1 MEDWN
6 DIVFLDSEIVDDDD
20 DAPVGT
26 LVEREHTAPEN
37 AEQPLDSD
45 SQNDEPQS
53 PVVQDE
59 QEEPIVD
66 SEQDAEP
73 VAESADDNSQVADDQ
88 AEQAVEEPVDEHID
102 EASSGDEQAVASDDN
117 QDEQVDEEPVA
128 EQVQEPIE
136 DSPQAIEEV
145 TVEDK
150 ADSDVE
156 EAPIAKEEPKA
167 EEPKQSTA
175 KVSDSKTTSNIAIN
189 LKDSS
194 SINDALFDTSFEIDR
209 PQKAKV
215 VSTKKKQEKEQDLWS
230 VAPIAQKKPAKRAP
244 AEANDAQDQRKST
257 KRPTPQKAV
266 ESAPVDNQEKSV
278 AKKKVQK
285 QESAQTV
292 ATTKVD
298 NKKTKAEE
306 NKKMAKEA
314 VTPSAKEIDW
324 IQEPT
329 EKYAGTYVIKK
340 TDKGNFVF
348 KLFAYNKN
356 CLAIGAQPYTSIA
369 GCKGGINS
377 IIKNA
382 ATAPIANLTL
392 KNPENTDKLPRWE
405 IYEDKKGEY
414 RLRLLASNGNLVAT
428 TNDGYMQASGAKKGI
443 ESIAKASVGCGIRRD
458 DNLW

>member
-6 DIVFLDSEIVDDDD
+6 DIVFLDSEIIDDDD

-37 AEQPLDSD
+37 AEALDNG

-53 PVVQDE
+53 PVAQDE
-59 QEEPIVD
+59 QADAIEQEP
-66 SEQDAEP
+66 ET
-73 VAESADDNSQVADDQ
+73 VAESADDDNEQVADEQ
-88 AEQAVEEPVDEHID
+88 AEQAIEEPAVEPID
-102 EASSGDEQAVASDDN
+102 EAEPADEQAVASDVA
-117 QDEQVDEEPVA
+117 DEQVEEPVEEQA
-128 EQVQEPIE
+128 EESIE
-136 DSPQAIEEV
+136 DAPQAVEEV
-145 TVEDK
+145 
-150 ADSDVE
+150 VE
-156 EAPIAKEEPKA
+156 EQADEEPIAKEEPKA
-167 EEPKQSTA
+167 KVAKQPTA
-175 KVSDSKTTSNIAIN
+175 KVGDAKSSSNIAIN

-230 VAPIAQKKPAKRAP
+230 VAPIAQKKTVKRAP
-244 AEANDAQDQRKST
+244 AEANSAQDQKKSA
-257 KRPTPQKAV
+257 KRPAPQKA
-266 ESAPVDNQEKSV
+266 ESAPADNQEKPV

-285 QESAQTV
+285 QEPAQTI

-314 VTPSAKEIDW
+314 VTPAAKEIDW

-443 ESIAKASVGCGIRRD
+443 ESIAKASIGCGIRRD

>member
-6 DIVFLDSEIVDDDD
+6 DIVFLDSEIVEDDD

-26 LVEREHTAPEN
+26 LFERENAVPEV
-37 AEQPLDSD
+37 AEQQDNTAEMANEEPVL
-45 SQNDEPQS
+45 SQSQEEQAQPK
-53 PVVQDE
+53 DE
-59 QEEPIVD
+59 QEPETALETVD
-66 SEQDAEP
+66 SDENAVEEQAEP
-73 VAESADDNSQVADDQ
+73 TEETPAPTEDEEQAQAVEKVDEQAQ
-88 AEQAVEEPVDEHID
+88 AEKPSTEVVEDAVEEPTPSV
-102 EASSGDEQAVASDDN
+102 EQA
-117 QDEQVDEEPVA
+117 DEQVVEEKAEEPEKA
-128 EQVQEPIE
+128 
-136 DSPQAIEEV
+136 
-145 TVEDK
+145 VED
-150 ADSDVE
+150 E
-156 EAPIAKEEPKA
+156 KEVKKVEPKA
-167 EEPKQSTA
+167 EKAKSTPQNKQEKATP
-175 KVSDSKTTSNIAIN
+175 NIAISI
-189 LKDSS
+189 KDSS
-194 SINDALFDTSFEIDR
+194 SINDALFDTSFEIER

-230 VAPIAQKKPAKRAP
+230 VAPIAQKKTAKLTATEEKAEDKKPVKRAP
-244 AEANDAQDQRKST
+244 SKATTEKVAADTQDK
-257 KRPTPQKAV
+257 PT
-266 ESAPVDNQEKSV
+266 
-278 AKKKVQK
+278 AKKKATNQP
-285 QESAQTV
+285 AQTT

-306 NKKMAKEA
+306 NKKMAKETETA
-314 VTPSAKEIDW
+314 AKEIDW

-382 ATAPIANLTL
+382 ATAPVANLTL
-392 KNPENTDKLPRWE
+392 KNPENTDKFPRWE
-405 IYEDKKGEY
+405 IYQDKKGEF
-414 RLRLLASNGNLVAT
+414 RLRLIASNGNLVAT

-443 ESIAKASVGCGIRRD
+443 ESIAKASIGCGIRRD